1 MPGPAP
7 IRRPPFSMRFP
18 RFGLIERF
26 RRRVPPIDRPPVTL
40 DRRRIYIL
48 PTRHGLLFITVLLAM
63 LLGSI
68 NYNNNLGFLLTF
80 LLGGMAF
87 ISILYTARNLS
98 GVTVLSAL
106 GGPVFAG
113 ERARVKVQVRASHAG
128 GVVRPSIRFELPD
141 GDPAGVSLDPDETAQ
156 VEIELKTR
164 RRGILKPGPLV
175 VSTRYPLGI
184 FRAWARPHPP
194 VEIPVYPRPMPGPF
208 TLAAGGDRQGADDGE
223 GGIGAEDFEGLRS
236 YQPGDAIQHISWKTL
251 SRGQGVHTKVF
262 TGGAGSAVTVDWATT
277 SGADTEG
284 RLARMC
290 HLVIEADRRHLV
302 YGLRLPGREL
312 PPDRGTPHLHRCLTA
327 LARFGSDGD

>member
-1 MPGPAP
+1 MSGSAP
-7 IRRPPFSMRFP
+7 VRRPPFFMRFP

-26 RRRVPPIDRPPVTL
+26 RRRVPPIDRLPVTL
-40 DRRRIYIL
+40 DRKRIYIL

-63 LLGSI
+63 LMGSI

-113 ERARVKVQVRASHAG
+113 ERATVKVQVREPAP
-128 GVVRPSIRFELPD
+128 VRPSIRFELPD
-141 GDPAGVSLDPDETAQ
+141 GEPAGVSLDPEETAQ
-156 VEIELKTR
+156 VKIELKTR
-164 RRGILKPGPLV
+164 RRGILRPGPLV

-194 VEIPVYPRPMPGPF
+194 VEIPVYPKPAPGPF
-208 TLAAGGDRQGADDGE
+208 TLTAGGDRRGDDGE
-223 GGIGAEDFEGLRS
+223 GGGIGAEDFEGLRS
-236 YQPGDAIQHISWKTL
+236 YQAGDPIQHISWKTL

-262 TGGAGSAVTVDWATT
+262 TGTTGAAVTVDWAATA
-277 SGADTEG
+277 GGDIEG

-290 HLVIEADRRHLV
+290 HLVLEADRRHLV